1 MKKFVA
7 ILLTTLSIVATL
19 FTLSGCSSSSDGYTK
34 KQWIEKSAPEI
45 FLDLVYY
52 QDEDG
57 KFYSDRVHSE
67 YDIKIKKMSKHSK
80 YDDSYIVVPEEQ
92 KYYKV
97 KTKNYNVTIIKYYD
111 NGDIKIYE
119 NEVYSI
125 SVVNCKHSNNFL
137 RFGENKKYCKDC
149 IKSFKINNIEQKGYL
164 NEVK

>member
-7 ILLTTLSIVATL
+7 ILLTTLSIAATL

-57 KFYSDRVHSE
+57 KIYSDRGHTEFDV
-67 YDIKIKKMSKHSK
+67 KIKKLAKHSK
-80 YDDSYIVVPEEQ
+80 YDDSYIYVPDDG

-97 KTKNYNVTIIKYYD
+97 KTKNYNVTFIKYYD
-111 NGDIKIYE
+111 NGNIKIYD
-119 NEVYSI
+119 NVVYSI
-125 SVVNCKHSNNFL
+125 SVVNCKHCNNFL

-149 IKSFKINNIEQKGYL
+149 IKSFQIGNIEYKDYL
-164 NEVK
+164 KEVK